1 MGKIRVLL
9 VDDQKLLLQS
19 VKSVIDYT
27 APDLEVVGL
36 AANGEEAVTIAEEH
50 TPDVILMDVRMPV
63 MDGVEA
69 TRRIRVRCPE
79 TKIIMLTTFDDDE
92 YVLEAMR
99 LGAVGYLL
107 KDLETAELIKAVR
120 SAHEGGVLIAPRVA
134 AKMIGALTRGAGVR
148 KPGNDGPEAKLT
160 ERERE
165 ILRQIALGRDNKE
178 IADLLHLSPGT
189 VKNHVS
195 NIYAKLDLRDRAQ
208 AVRFAVDNF
217 LV

>member
-9 VDDQKLLLQS
+9 ADDQKLLLQS
-19 VKSVIDYT
+19 VKTVIDYT
-27 APDLEVVGL
+27 APDLEVVGM
-36 AANGEEAVTIAEEH
+36 AANGEEAVAYAETH
-50 TPDVILMDVRMPV
+50 RPDVILMDVRMPV

-79 TKIIMLTTFDDDE
+79 TKIIILTTFDDDE
-92 YVLEAMR
+92 YVLEALR

-107 KDLETAELIKAVR
+107 KDLETAELIKAIR

-134 AKMIGALTRGAGVR
+134 AKMVGTLTRGAGAR
-148 KPGNDGPEAKLT
+148 KPAIDGPAAKLT

-165 ILRQIALGRDNKE
+165 ILRQIALGLDNRE